1 LDETNPRFANM
12 DISFDIK
19 EANAK
24 MDIFK
29 MDSDFITSFDN
40 IDKTLPGNLNDNIF
54 MKINK

>member
-1 LDETNPRFANM
+1 M